1 MRRMRFPTSAASSR
15 FTMGIEGP
23 TENIGRIISERLE
36 FPSRGVGLNYNPQCQ
51 EDVYMV
57 LYPISEAVV
66 EIHIFCWFDPYF
78 ELSLS

>member
-1 MRRMRFPTSAASSR
+1 MTRFSTSTASSR
-15 FTMGIEGP
+15 FMMGKDRDLLRKLAE
-23 TENIGRIISERLE
+23 LYQ
-36 FPSRGVGLNYNPQCQ
+36 RGLNSLAEALGLNYNPQCQ